1 MSEQQ
6 IRKILAQKLHE
17 HRLACGL
24 TCKDVGAAIGKSE
37 KTISAWEN
45 ERGQPDAD
53 TLFELCKLYGIQSI
67 AEFYPPAET
76 AGQDEPTLTHDEVE
90 LLDLYRALNPQSR
103 ELALSMIRGLAGN
116 PAMTEEKLLKSA
128 T

>member
-6 IRKILAQKLHE
+6 IRKILAEKLRE

-24 TCKDVGAAIGKSE
+24 TCKEVGAAIGKSE
-37 KTISAWEN
+37 KTISGWEN
-45 ERGQPDAD
+45 RRGQPDAD
-53 TLFELCKLYGIQSI
+53 TLFELCNLYGIQSI
-67 AEFYPPAET
+67 AEFYPPADAAE
-76 AGQDEPTLTHDEVE
+76 QVEPQLAPDEVE

-103 ELALSMIRGLAGN
+103 ELALGMIRGLAGN